1 MLVQLAKVA
10 RLGLRLNLVDGYLFV
25 EAEYSESSFRKA
37 GAEKSIKFT
46 GSHGMLGFGLYL

>member
-1 MLVQLAKVA
+1 
-10 RLGLRLNLVDGYLFV
+10 V
-25 EAEYSESSFRKA
+25 EAEYSKSSFRKA